1 MKELFRYILITVLIT
16 AVVPLYATDIHL
28 IAHRGGITENKFEE
42 YDPASLEAAIR
53 AGYYMVEIDVRTT
66 KDGVLVL
73 NHDETFY
80 RFFNNQAKVKDLT
93 WAEIKTLRAAKGKF
107 HPPSLE
113 EYAKACAGKIRL
125 MIDAKEEVADEVY
138 FSKLRKILKK
148 YGLLDG
154 AYYINNVSKNFM
166 QGTNGK
172 FHFRVSDIPA
182 MDVRIKNGENVKDNY
197 FLFDNGIRLTAASI
211 NWADANGIKV
221 VPSVNIAHY
230 ISTPGRNGKNDIET
244 LMNFNI
250 SEIQIDS
257 DYEKWVNTYKALRFN
272 GSGKFR
278 IAQFTDLHYQ
288 YNSRRS
294 DTAVMHILNVIKQN
308 KPQLIVLTGDV
319 VCSKNTALAW
329 KSLADSLA
337 TAKVPWAVTL
347 GNHDIEYE
355 LTGKEIMQTIQGLP
369 YNLTI
374 NGPDSLSGSG
384 NYMLNI
390 LASKSQK
397 PEAAIYIFDS
407 HTSFRGNKPYGE
419 YQWIKLDQI
428 NWYKQA
434 SKFLT
439 AENGNEPLPSLS
451 FFHIPLP
458 EYNDI
463 IYDTL
468 TKGIQEE
475 LVCSPEINTGLFS
488 AIIESGDVMGVF
500 CGHDHNNN
508 LIGVTRNIALAYGNV
523 SGIECYGKI
532 GRGARIIELYEGER
546 KFDTWITND
555 AQMIKYKVTY
565 PDSFSKKK

>member
-1 MKELFRYILITVLIT
+1 MKNLFSYILTTVFIIISLPIC
-16 AVVPLYATDIHL
+16 AADVHL

-42 YDPASLEAAIR
+42 YDLASLEAAIQ
-53 AGYYMVEIDVRTT
+53 AGYYMVEIDVRTS

-73 NHDETFY
+73 NHDDSFF

-93 WAEIKTLRAAKGKF
+93 WSEIKKLRSVKGKI

-113 EYAKACAGKIRL
+113 EYLKACSGKIRL
-125 MIDAKEEVADEVY
+125 MIDVKQADADET
-138 FSKLRKILKK
+138 FFNKLRTAMKK
-148 YGLLDG
+148 YGLLNG
-154 AYYINNVSKNFM
+154 AYYINEISKKFM
-166 QGTNGK
+166 RGTNGR
-172 FHFRVSDIPA
+172 FHFRVADIPE
-182 MDVRIKNGENVKDNY
+182 MDARIKKGESVKDDY
-197 FLFDNGIRLTAASI
+197 FLFDNGIRLTPASI
-211 NWADANGIKV
+211 NWANANDIKV

-230 ISTPGRNGKNDIET
+230 ISTPDRNGKNDIET
-244 LMNFNI
+244 LMKFNI

-384 NYMLNI
+384 NYMLSV
-390 LASKSQK
+390 LGSKSQK

-428 NWYKQA
+428 NWYKQT

-439 AENGNEPLPSLS
+439 AGNDHKPLPSLS
-451 FFHIPLP
+451 LFHIPLP

-468 TKGIQEE
+468 TRGIQEE
-475 LVCSPEINTGLFS
+475 LVCAPEINTGLFS
-488 AIIESGDVMGVF
+488 AIIESGDIMGVF

-546 KFDTWITND
+546 KFDSWITND
-555 AQMIKYKVTY
+555 TQMIKYKVTY